1 MLKPNKLANNNFLS
15 SLDLSTDEVLHIL
28 DLANNFKNKKL
39 NIDLGN
45 KVLGLIFDKSSTRT
59 RVSFQVAMTRLGG
72 TTIDLNPTTSQ
83 IGRGEPIKDTARVL
97 SRYCDVIAI
106 RTFDHSDLEEYAKWS
121 TKPVINAL
129 TDLEHPCQA
138 LADFMTIKEEFL
150 DFKDVV
156 LTFIGD
162 GNNVANSLILCGALL
177 GVEVR
182 IACPKGYEPNS
193 LLIDKAYEIYK
204 NKNLLKITNDPNTA
218 VLGANVLY
226 TDVWSSMG
234 EENQKEE
241 KDKYLPS
248 FFISQ
253 ILDVVTLEKLK
264 FSKADIAKTKL
275 LRKWHLFLKNKNI
288 AQLDEFDRFKLHQE
302 LEMFL
307 PSFIFYLPQNSQLD
321 WLHKW
326 RDNDDKLFHPSNLV
340 NGDLIKK
347 NLEIKDGPILGE
359 LLQYLSQELAYKR
372 LNNFDEAI
380 YKAKQWIE
388 QNAPKCD

>member
-1 MLKPNKLANNNFLS
+1 MLNPIKLARKNFLS
-15 SLDLSTDEVLHIL
+15 SLDTSCEEFLHIL
-28 DLANNFKNKKL
+28 ELAKNFKNKKI
-39 NIDLGN
+39 NFDLKN

-59 RVSFQVAMTRLGG
+59 RVSFQVAMNRLGG

-138 LADFMTIKEEFL
+138 LADFLTIHEEFL

-182 IACPKGYEPNS
+182 IACPRGYEPSDLVIN
-193 LLIDKAYEIYK
+193 KAKKIYK
-204 NKNLLKITNDPNTA
+204 NKNLLKITNDPIAA
-218 VLGANVLY
+218 VQGANVLY

-234 EENQKEE
+234 EENQKKE
-241 KDKYLPS
+241 KDKDFNGFTIDSDL
-248 FFISQ
+248 
-253 ILDVVTLEKLK
+253 VE
-264 FSKADIAKTKL
+264 KADKNAIILHCLPAYRNKEITDAVIESDKSRIFEQAENRLHAQQAL
-275 LRKWHLFLKNKNI
+275 LACML
-288 AQLDEFDRFKLHQE
+288 
-302 LEMFL
+302 
-307 PSFIFYLPQNSQLD
+307 
-321 WLHKW
+321 
-326 RDNDDKLFHPSNLV
+326 
-340 NGDLIKK
+340 
-347 NLEIKDGPILGE
+347 
-359 LLQYLSQELAYKR
+359 
-372 LNNFDEAI
+372 
-380 YKAKQWIE
+380 
-388 QNAPKCD
+388 

>member
-1 MLKPNKLANNNFLS
+1 MLKPNKLVNNNFLS
-15 SLDLSTDEVLHIL
+15 SLDLSADETFHIL
-28 DLANNFKNKKL
+28 ELAKSFKNKKI
-39 NIDLGN
+39 NFDPNN

-138 LADFMTIKEEFL
+138 LADFLTIHEEFL
-150 DFKDVV
+150 DFKDVN

-177 GVEVR
+177 GVNVT

-193 LLIDKAYEIYK
+193 LVLKKAYEIYK
-204 NKNLLKITNDPNTA
+204 NKDLLKITNDPITA
-218 VLGANVLY
+218 VQGANVLY

-234 EENQKEE
+234 EENQKED
-241 KDKYLPS
+241 KDK
-248 FFISQ
+248 
-253 ILDVVTLEKLK
+253 D
-264 FSKADIAKTKL
+264 
-275 LRKWHLFLKNKNI
+275 FLGFTI
-288 AQLDEFDRFKLHQE
+288 DR
-302 LEMFL
+302 
-307 PSFIFYLPQNSQLD
+307 
-321 WLHKW
+321 
-326 RDNDDKLFHPSNLV
+326 NLV
-340 NGDLIKK
+340 RNADK
-347 NLEIKDGPILGE
+347 NAIILHCLPAYRAKEITDEVIESKSSRIFE
-359 LLQYLSQELAYKR
+359 QAENRMHAQQALLSCLLS
-372 LNNFDEAI
+372 
-380 YKAKQWIE
+380 
-388 QNAPKCD
+388 